1 MTTEQNTIT
10 FPAGLPGL
18 PKEYQQFTLL
28 QPQPQSPFY
37 LLQSVT
43 DEQVCF
49 ILINPFLLFPQYEFN
64 LPQEEK
70 TKLRITAPEQVAVF
84 TIVNASGGLKK
95 ATVNLLAPIVVNTHT
110 KQARQVIL
118 NDKRYTIKH
127 PLPQPKGGA

>member
-18 PKEYQQFTLL
+18 PKEYRQFTLL